1 MIKNNQ
7 CENREDLFTGEEI
20 PNDDNSLHTDFIH
33 FEIGEPGK
41 KINYCYY
48 KPSFINY
55 VQANRPLVFN
65 LQNLLEPSSRTFFGP
80 QILNNPR
87 LTPNEI
93 IEQLGYDSVSGEKI
107 VEWIAPEGAMAE
119 RNLNEERQIPFN
131 PSLDGDD
138 FVSVDEVEELNNIRS
153 GMDAT
158 TREEMIAAGL
168 DPDRMVVE
176 NTPDSQIGQRPPT
189 NRHIMFEPI
198 PLGNDFAPTPPATPP
213 DNTRNTRRRL
223 EGGKRKKTTRKKK
236 TRSKRKTKTRKN
248 RTKKNKNKK

>member
-107 VEWIAPEGAMAE
+107 VQWIAPEGAMVE
-119 RNLNEERQIPFN
+119 RDLNEERQIPFN
-131 PSLDGDD
+131 PSEDD
-138 FVSVDEVEELNNIRS
+138 FVSVDEDRELNNIRS
-153 GMDAT
+153 GMDGT

-168 DPDRMVVE
+168 DPDRTVVE

-198 PLGNDFAPTPPATPP
+198 PFIGNDFAATPP
-213 DNTRNTRRRL
+213 QTPPSDSRNTRRRL